1 MGGCSRRE
9 GPSGQ
14 RLLTSTVAGGASG
27 RELTWGVRSGC
38 VDVEG
43 MGEVLRGEVDN
54 GLRGEEQERVSDVLF
69 NWKPVEV
76 GLLLV
81 DRVLNI
87 SWAAGIRT
95 SGNL

>member
-1 MGGCSRRE
+1 M
-9 GPSGQ
+9 
-14 RLLTSTVAGGASG
+14 
-27 RELTWGVRSGC
+27 
-38 VDVEG
+38 DVEG

>member
-1 MGGCSRRE
+1 
-9 GPSGQ
+9 
-14 RLLTSTVAGGASG
+14 
-27 RELTWGVRSGC
+27 
-38 VDVEG
+38 